1 MENNILVT
9 NLIRL
14 FLFAFFMGVMA
25 AIFGQKVYLTNN
37 KYEADHTC
45 YIVNNPYV
53 ADWVIYMTHNQY
65 EAEEGRWFI
74 TNNKYDADYII
85 HLTSNMYFADYTIF
99 TTNNKYIYTMLFIM
113 NNIN

>member
-1 MENNILVT
+1 MGNNILVT
-9 NLIRL
+9 NLIHL

-65 EAEEGRWFI
+65 EAEEVDVQKVLCEPWRNI
-74 TNNKYDADYII
+74 PSTHNK
-85 HLTSNMYFADYTIF
+85 
-99 TTNNKYIYTMLFIM
+99 
-113 NNIN
+113 